1 MANIPPG
8 ICKLGAAESVCRPG
22 SGPDVACGGCTT
34 VTAVTV
40 LRSPLAI
47 VVVLWKVDVN
57 GVVADDELL
66 VVVVMDGV
74 DDGEGVDEGVDDDG
88 DDDDGVEDGEVDGE
102 GVDDAEPD
110 IDDEDTESE
119 DETWSVDEPVD
130 PGLEPVVE
138 PVVLEPVVL
147 EPMAPVEP
155 AVEEAG
161 TVDESESVV
170 ELSVADGVDELTGS
184 DDESEEDGSA
194 EEDESGGEDDD
205 GSSEVNGSRILDLDD
220 RLTSDDAGDAVNDE
234 AVALETALS
243 CRLRFSPAVS
253 RTSSGFRRSTGWS
266 EMATAEDAR
275 SDDTSREAR
284 RVIMPGEYA
293 VAQTGRRQ
301 FSRVEVTVTVTET
314 ERKSGERRA
323 KSESEAVILR
333 PLKSLVNATSQS
345 LLAACE
351 RQKRK

>member
-74 DDGEGVDEGVDDDG
+74 DDGEGVDEGVDEDDDG
-88 DDDDGVEDGEVDGE
+88 GDDDGVEDGEVDGE
-102 GVDDAEPD
+102 AVDDAEPD

-119 DETWSVDEPVD
+119 DEAWSVDEPVD

-138 PVVLEPVVL
+138 PV
-147 EPMAPVEP
+147 APVEP

-161 TVDESESVV
+161 AVDESESVV

-194 EEDESGGEDDD
+194 EEDESGGEDDN

-301 FSRVEVTVTVTET
+301 LSRVEVTVTVTET